1 MPKGPAPF
9 DPALS
14 YQAQRDRF
22 TEWGPYDPNVWRPH
36 AGYDASFA
44 LVTDPTRGQSLIV
57 KTWRAERIPG
67 PPIVE
72 PAEGLGTV
80 AEQVAAGRGRI
91 HDAPARGAT
100 EDPVARLSA
109 QVADIER
116 RLTKLDADFD
126 RLLDTLANV
135 SPSPIL

>member
-72 PAEGLGTV
+72 PAEGSGTV
-80 AEQVAAGRGRI
+80 AEVAGR
-91 HDAPARGAT
+91 APRAG
-100 EDPVARLSA
+100 ESGDVARLGA

-116 RLTKLDADFD
+116 RLAKLDADFD
-126 RLLDTLANV
+126 RLLDTLANA